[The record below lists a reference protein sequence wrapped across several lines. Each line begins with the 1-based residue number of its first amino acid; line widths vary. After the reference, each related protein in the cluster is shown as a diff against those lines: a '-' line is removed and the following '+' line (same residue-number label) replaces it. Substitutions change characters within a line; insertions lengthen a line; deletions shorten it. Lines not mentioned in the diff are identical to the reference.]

1 MDRVIISFIVAMD
14 EHHLIGANRRLPW
27 HLSADLKYFR
37 RMTMGKPM
45 LMGRS
50 THEAIGRSLPGRHNI
65 VVTHNPD
72 YKALGC
78 TVVHTVE
85 AGLQTVV
92 EAEEVMVIGGASL
105 YQQLLP
111 QAQRIYLTLVEGEFQ
126 GDTWFPAFDPGAW
139 TEVWRE
145 DHVLNSQNSYPYSF
159 IRLERK
165 QKKRQGEKRIST

>member
-1 MDRVIISFIVAMD
+1 MIISFIVAMD
-14 EHHLIGANRRLPW
+14 ENRLIGANRCLPW
-27 HLSADLKYFR
+27 YLPADLKYFR

-50 THEAIGRSLPGRHNI
+50 THEAIGRPLPGRHNI
-65 VVTHNPD
+65 VMTHNPD
-72 YKALGC
+72 YKAPGC

-85 AGLQTVV
+85 AGLQAAG

-111 QAQRIYLTLVEGEFQ
+111 QTRRIYLTLVRGHFQ

-139 TEVWRE
+139 VEIWRK
-145 DHVLNSQNSYPYSF
+145 DYDPDPQNPYPYSF
-159 IRLERK
+159 IRLEREER
-165 QKKRQGEKRIST
+165 KK